1 MSDGYDAVD
10 IADLVVRKTEA
21 FRARRIDDVIP
32 AEALQ
37 PTLAAVAAAGDRVLD
52 FGGAAGFHYLTASQ
66 AHLQRAFRWAVVER
80 PVMVEWAKHLEQDGL
95 RFFTAIEDAVQWLG
109 GVDLLH
115 SNGVLQYLDAPEAML
130 ERLLAL
136 KSRHVLWGR
145 MLLGE
150 SRATEIQISPLSDH
164 GPGPAPPGFVDRQ
177 VTHTRVRMSQS
188 TFLAVH
194 RGFRIVWQSADSFL
208 FVRQ

>member
-1 MSDGYDAVD
+1 
-10 IADLVVRKTEA
+10 
-21 FRARRIDDVIP
+21 
-32 AEALQ
+32 
-37 PTLAAVAAAGDRVLD
+37 
-52 FGGAAGFHYLTASQ
+52 
-66 AHLQRAFRWAVVER
+66 
-80 PVMVEWAKHLEQDGL
+80 MVEWAKHLEQDGL

-164 GPGPAPPGFVDRQ
+164 WPGPAPPGFVDRGDTQ
-177 VTHTRVRMSQS
+177 TRSWSCGSSLRAPARFCG
-188 TFLAVH
+188 TFLQYTDRVSCLW
-194 RGFRIVWQSADSFL
+194 R
-208 FVRQ
+208 